1 MSAGESPLVATG
13 FTVVTAC
20 IVGTVSGI
28 TVVLGPPVLTM
39 LIVAVSDVAG
49 NFYAGVFLGVFI
61 GVLISAFTAFLVYR
75 VYRLQQTHRPQ
86 AQDGVMYASSQ
97 QGYQQQGYQQQ
108 GYQQG
113 GYQQTYQQQVTG
125 GDPPLFD
132 MYLVG
137 TVAAL
142 LVSLVLGPV
151 VTVAAGIGGALVS
164 ARLFAGV

>member
-1 MSAGESPLVATG
+1 MSAADSPLVTTG
-13 FTVVTAC
+13 FTVVLAC
-20 IVGTVSGI
+20 LVGTVSGI
-28 TVVLGPPVLTM
+28 TVVLGPPILTAV
-39 LIVAVSDVAG
+39 IVAVSDVAG

-61 GVLISAFTAFLVYR
+61 GVLVSAFTAFLVYR

-86 AQDGVMYASSQ
+86 TQSGVMYAPS
-97 QGYQQQGYQQQ
+97 GG
-108 GYQQG
+108 GG
-113 GYQQTYQQQVTG
+113 GYQQPGSYQQQVTG

-151 VTVAAGIGGALVS
+151 LTVAAGIGGALLS

>member
-28 TVVLGPPVLTM
+28 TVVLGPPILTM

-86 AQDGVMYASSQ
+86 AQDGVMYAPSGQ
-97 QGYQQQGYQQQ
+97 GGYQQQGTYQQ
-108 GYQQG
+108 